1 MDCTAEV
8 VGWLVDRPD
17 RFAPHLHLPLQHAAN
32 RMLQAMRRPYSPAAF
47 ARLVDDVRRR
57 LPHAALGSDVIV
69 GFPGET
75 DEDAEALATYLESS
89 PLTHLHVF
97 PYSDRPGTAA
107 AALLGKV
114 HGAVVKARAQ
124 RLRAISRRLSDG
136 FRASQAGTIR
146 PALTIDDGTMAV
158 TDNYF
163 KVPVPDGR
171 ERNRWVLAAIPPG
184 DGG

>member
-1 MDCTAEV
+1 MA
-8 VGWLVDRPD
+8 
-17 RFAPHLHLPLQHAAN
+17 
-32 RMLQAMRRPYSPAAF
+32 
-47 ARLVDDVRRR
+47 
-57 LPHAALGSDVIV
+57 
-69 GFPGET
+69 
-75 DEDAEALATYLESS
+75 YLESS

-107 AALLGKV
+107 AALTGKV

-124 RLRAISRRLSDG
+124 RLRAISRRLSDR

-146 PALTIDDGTMAV
+146 PALTIDDGTVAV

-171 ERNRWVLAAIPPG
+171 ARNEWVLAAIPPG
-184 DGG
+184 IGS

>member
-1 MDCTAEV
+1 MDCPPDV

-32 RMLQAMRRPYSPAAF
+32 RMLQAMRRPYSAAAY
-47 ARLVDDVRRR
+47 ARLVDDVRRH

-69 GFPGET
+69 GFPGES
-75 DEDAEALATYLESS
+75 DEDAEALMTYLESS

-107 AALLGKV
+107 AALPGKV

-124 RLRAISRRLSDG
+124 RLRAISRRLSDR

-171 ERNRWVLAAIPPG
+171 VRNEWVLAAIPPG
-184 DGG
+184 